1 MGYYNGI
8 DCFFQQHNFVRQ
20 LNLPDEPLFLSSY
33 GRFFTSANPAAGF
46 ASAAHAALGAIFQ
59 FFGGRRS
66 AVLLVQVCLAKARGG
81 CSVGSR
87 ASRLARG

>member
-1 MGYYNGI
+1 M
-8 DCFFQQHNFVRQ
+8 RQ

-46 ASAAHAALGAIFQ
+46 ASAVRAGLGAIFQ

-66 AVLLVQVCLAKARGG
+66 AVRAARACLARAQAA
-81 CSVGSR
+81 CNVGSR

>member
-1 MGYYNGI
+1 M
-8 DCFFQQHNFVRQ
+8 RQ

-33 GRFFTSANPAAGF
+33 GRFFTSANLAAGF
-46 ASAAHAALGAIFQ
+46 ASTVRAGFDAMFQ

-66 AVLLVQVCLAKARGG
+66 AAQAARACLAKARGG